1 MMDSFCNIDL
11 YFFDQHVK
19 MTTQC
24 LVDNIYLYR
33 VQRHS
38 RAIVEKKINT
48 KILMVIKKSNLF
60 VQVSL
65 FFYLLILQHVM

>member
-1 MMDSFCNIDL
+1 MMDSFCNRDV

-19 MTTQC
+19 MTTQF
-24 LVDNIYLYR
+24 LVDNMYLYR

-38 RAIVEKKINT
+38 RAIVKKKINT

>member
-19 MTTQC
+19 MTTQF
-24 LVDNIYLYR
+24 LVDNMYLYR

-38 RAIVEKKINT
+38 RAIVEKKNKHQET
-48 KILMVIKKSNLF
+48 HGNQEK
-60 VQVSL
+60 
-65 FFYLLILQHVM
+65 

>member
-1 MMDSFCNIDL
+1 MDSFCNIDL

-19 MTTQC
+19 MTTQF
-24 LVDNIYLYR
+24 LVDNMYLHR

>member
-19 MTTQC
+19 MTTQF
-24 LVDNIYLYR
+24 LVDKMYLYR